1 MQHAAE
7 LDETST
13 VIRVIVG
20 TAEWATANLGGTWVD
35 SPKCGP
41 GWTYHDG
48 EFHPPYVE
56 PVEPDDDGDAG

>member
-7 LDETST
+7 LDANNT

-20 TAEWATANLGGTWVD
+20 TAEWATANLGGVWVD